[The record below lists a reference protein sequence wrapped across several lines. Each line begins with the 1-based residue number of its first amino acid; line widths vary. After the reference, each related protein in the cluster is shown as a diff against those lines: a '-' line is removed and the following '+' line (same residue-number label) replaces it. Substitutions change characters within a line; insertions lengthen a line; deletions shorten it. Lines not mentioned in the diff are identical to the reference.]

1 MKKLRNK
8 GGFTLVEMLCALL
21 VLVLASAA
29 MIMEISFATRTYKE
43 SMDVSNAQVLCST
56 LSATAGEELRYARGT
71 PDTDGSGNLQFSSIH
86 YGSSAA
92 FSQDENGQVKLGGE
106 KILSPAAYPNGL
118 KGSVELSYKGNA
130 YTVSIKVTSA
140 GGAELA
146 KNTFVVEPLGAK
158 GA

>member
-56 LSATAGEELRYARGT
+56 LSATAGEELRYADGT
-71 PDTDGSGNLQFSSIH
+71 PATDGSGKLLFSSIH

-92 FSQDENGQVKLGGE
+92 FAQDENGQVTLGGE

>member
-56 LSATAGEELRYARGT
+56 LSATAGEELRYADGT
-71 PDTDGSGNLQFSSIH
+71 PTTDVSGNLQFSSIH
-86 YGSSAA
+86 YGSAA
-92 FSQDENGQVKLGGE
+92 FSQDENGQVKLGEE